1 MLRGPHTPQG
11 IAAVTRNIQRYNAER
26 RKVLQQPAEW
36 CGVNSVGPLHP
47 KVRAL
52 AAQVLALLEDED
64 PGIIRPTDLVIIELL
79 ATALALTRL
88 SQNGD
93 LAAATRALSADSN
106 RLPEAQET
114 RKSAN
119 VQGDAPE
126 EGAK

>member
-1 MLRGPHTPQG
+1 MRRGPRTAQG

-26 RKVLQQPAEW
+26 RKVLQRPAEW
-36 CGVNSVGPLHP
+36 CGVNSVVPLQA

-52 AAQVLALLEDED
+52 AAQILALLEGED
-64 PGIIRPTDLVIIELL
+64 PGIICPTDLVIIELL

-93 LAAATRALSADSN
+93 LAAASRALSADSN

-114 RKSAN
+114 GKSAN

-126 EGAK
+126 EGAR

>member
-11 IAAVTRNIQRYNAER
+11 IAAVTRNIQRYNAKR

-36 CGVNSVGPLHP
+36 CGVNSVGPLQP
-47 KVRAL
+47 KVRAM
-52 AAQVLALLEDED
+52 AAQILALLEGED
-64 PGIIRPTDLVIIELL
+64 PGIICPTDLVIIELL

-93 LAAATRALSADSN
+93 LAAASRALSADSN

-114 RKSAN
+114 GKSAN

-126 EGAK
+126 EGAR